1 VGQVT
6 FQHISVKIDE
16 LVVQWRWTL
25 LAACAGARR
34 RVESLKG
41 DGPKRHTKQRLETH
55 QLHNV
60 KPAVRDVW
68 RLSMGRIS
76 YLVLLCL
83 PLRFLGYDLG
93 GMEIDLKTKH
103 GIEDS
108 THISQETLQRII
120 AGAEKGDRGRVH

>member
-1 VGQVT
+1 
-6 FQHISVKIDE
+6 
-16 LVVQWRWTL
+16 
-25 LAACAGARR
+25 
-34 RVESLKG
+34 
-41 DGPKRHTKQRLETH
+41 
-55 QLHNV
+55 
-60 KPAVRDVW
+60 
-68 RLSMGRIS
+68 MGRIS